1 MHAKGNMEKFLF
13 FEAAAGRACNSSS
26 ITRILIC
33 KSVKLLKAGVAM
45 KRVLPVLCLC
55 LLYCNSN
62 PAQQKS
68 GTPAP
73 NDAAASETRD
83 TSPSSP
89 NESAVKLPVRRVVLY
104 KNGVGYFEHLGR
116 VRGSQDVHID
126 FTSAQLNDV
135 LKSLTVLDLAG
146 GRITGVDYNSEAPLV
161 RRLATLRLALGERPT
176 ISDFLGALRG
186 ARLEVRGSAGPA
198 LTGRLLSVER
208 KTRSATNWTV
218 ETDEISLIGDNGEVH
233 SVDLNPTT
241 SIRIAEKDLQVEV
254 GRYLSLIASSR
265 DQDVRRM
272 TISTTGNGERNLYV
286 SYISEVPIWKTTYR
300 IVLPTKPD
308 KKPLLQGWAIVDNTV
323 GEDWNEV
330 ELSLVA
336 GAPHSFIQQLS
347 EPYYGRRPVVPL
359 PESVE
364 LSPQTHA
371 ATLSEGNGRLSGA
384 VTDAT
389 GGVIAGASVK
399 LMDESNAIVA
409 QTTTDSSGNYSFSS
423 LAPGTFRLQ
432 TERSGFKTN
441 LITALTVAPGENQ
454 ANARLDVGASAETVT
469 VTASNASLQTES
481 SEMGRNISLSGVA
494 NRPHVGVG
502 SGSGRGVMGGVPG
515 GTIGGMVGGVVGGIG
530 GAGPPSTAALEEAR
544 AMGEAAA
551 SGRELA
557 DLFEYK
563 LKDKVTLKKNQSA
576 LVPIAQTE
584 IEAEKVSIWNGM
596 NGSGRPLR
604 GLWLKNTSPLT
615 FDGGSFSILED
626 EVFAGEGLTDP
637 IKPGER
643 RLLSY
648 ATDLGLLVDAQR
660 NSRPQHV
667 TLAKI
672 SKGVLTQVSRLE
684 ERTLY
689 TVRNQDAAARTLV
702 IEHAARMGW
711 SLAKGAK
718 DPEERAPGTYRFRLD
733 VPGKATASLP
743 VEEMRTL
750 DVTYAISNLSTE
762 QIGVFVKN
770 KTITAEMEQA
780 LERIMEQKAVV
791 AKLEEEMENRQKD
804 IDRIVEDQGRL
815 RENMKALRGS
825 PEEKALLQR
834 YTKQLDEQETQ
845 IESLRKTIRDTEARR
860 DRENDQLEKMID
872 GLHLEAALHD

>member
-1 MHAKGNMEKFLF
+1 
-13 FEAAAGRACNSSS
+13 
-26 ITRILIC
+26 
-33 KSVKLLKAGVAM
+33 M
-45 KRVLPVLCLC
+45 KRVLVVVCVSFLFC
-55 LLYCNSN
+55 YSSQ
-62 PAQQKS
+62 AQEKNAA
-68 GTPAP
+68 TPST
-73 NDAAASETRD
+73 AAGNEARES
-83 TSPSSP
+83 SPSGSY
-89 NESAVKLPVRRVVLY
+89 ESAAKLPVRRVVLY

-146 GRITGVDYNSEAPLV
+146 GRITGVDYNSEAPLA
-161 RRLATLRLALGERPT
+161 RRLATLRLALGERP
-176 ISDFLGALRG
+176 SVSEFLGALRG
-186 ARLEVRGSAGPA
+186 ARLEVRSATGTA

-218 ETDEISLIGDNGEVH
+218 ETDEISLISESGEVH

-241 SIRIAEKDLQVEV
+241 SVRIAEKDLQIEV
-254 GRYLSLIASSR
+254 GRYLNLIASSR

-272 TISTTGNGERNLYV
+272 TIATAGNGERSLYV

-300 IVLPTKPD
+300 IVLPTKAE

-347 EPYYGRRPVVPL
+347 EPFYGRRPVVPL
-359 PESVE
+359 PESVQ

-371 ATLSEGNGRLSGA
+371 ATLSGGNGHLSGA
-384 VTDAT
+384 VTDPSGA
-389 GGVIAGASVK
+389 VIAGANVK
-399 LMDESNAIVA
+399 LMDENGLVVS
-409 QTTTDSSGNYSFSS
+409 QTTTDSAGNYSFSS
-423 LAPGTFRLQ
+423 LSPGNYRVQ
-432 TERSGFKTN
+432 TERLGFKTN
-441 LITALTVAPGENQ
+441 LMTQLNVVPGENQ
-454 ANARLDVGASAETVT
+454 ANTRMDVGASTETVE
-469 VTASNASLQTES
+469 VTADTASINTSMAMLGTTGKLSN
-481 SEMGRNISLSGVA
+481 VA
-494 NRPHVGVG
+494 NRPHVSAGAG
-502 SGSGRGVMGGVPG
+502 FGRGVMGGVAG
-515 GTIGGMVGGVVGGIG
+515 GVAGGSMGGVIGGVM
-530 GAGPPSTAALEEAR
+530 APSTATLEEAR

-551 SGRELA
+551 SGQELG

-584 IEAEKVSIWNGM
+584 IEAEKVSLWSGTSS
-596 NGSGRPLR
+596 SGRPLR
-604 GLWLKNTSPLT
+604 GVWLKNTSPLT
-615 FDGGSFSILED
+615 FDGGSFSVLEN

-648 ATDLGLLVDAQR
+648 ATDLGLLVEAQT

-672 SKGVLTQVSRLE
+672 SKGILTQVSRLE

-702 IEHAARMGW
+702 VEHPARIGW

-718 DPEERAPGTYRFRLD
+718 EPEEKAPGMYRFRLE
-733 VPGKATASLP
+733 VPAKATTSLP
-743 VEEMRTL
+743 VEETRTL
-750 DVTYAISNLSTE
+750 DVTYSISDLNTE
-762 QIGVFVKN
+762 QIGVFVKT
-770 KTITAEMEQA
+770 KTITPEMAQA
-780 LERIMEQKAVV
+780 LQKIMDQKSVV
-791 AKLEEEMENRQKD
+791 AKLEDEMENRQKD

-825 PEEKALLQR
+825 AEEKALLQR

-845 IESLRKTIRDTEARR
+845 LEALRKTIRDTEAQR
-860 DRENDQLEKMID
+860 DKANEQLEKVID
-872 GLHLEAALHD
+872 ELQLEATL

>member
-1 MHAKGNMEKFLF
+1 
-13 FEAAAGRACNSSS
+13 
-26 ITRILIC
+26 
-33 KSVKLLKAGVAM
+33 M
-45 KRVLPVLCLC
+45 KRVLPVLCL
-55 LLYCNSN
+55 LFLSFHSS
-62 PAQQKS
+62 PAQEKAAATTQN
-68 GTPAP
+68 A
-73 NDAAASETRD
+73 AAASEAHD
-83 TSPSSP
+83 GSPNGS

-116 VRGSQDVHID
+116 VRGSQEVHID

-146 GRITGVDYNSEAPLV
+146 GRITGVDYNSEAPLA
-161 RRLATLRLALGERPT
+161 RRLATLRLALGEKPT
-176 ISDFLGALRG
+176 VSDFLGALRG
-186 ARLEVRGSAGPA
+186 ARIEVRGTTGPA

-218 ETDEISLIGDNGEVH
+218 ETDEISLISENGEVH

-241 SIRIAEKDLQVEV
+241 SVRIAEKDLQVEV
-254 GRYLSLIASSR
+254 GRYLNLIASSR

-272 TISTTGNGERNLYV
+272 TISTTGNGERSLYV

-300 IVLPTKPD
+300 IVLPTKAE

-359 PESVE
+359 PESVQ

-371 ATLSEGNGRLSGA
+371 ATLSSGNGRLSGA
-384 VTDAT
+384 VTDAS
-389 GGVIAGASVK
+389 GAVIAGAAVK
-399 LMDESNAIVA
+399 LMDENGLIVA

-423 LAPGTFRLQ
+423 LTPGNYRVQ
-432 TERSGFKTN
+432 TERQGFKTH
-441 LITALTVAPGENQ
+441 LLTQLNVAPGENQ
-454 ANARLDVGASAETVT
+454 ANARLDVGASTQTVT
-469 VTASNASLQTES
+469 VTASTSSLNTES
-481 SEMGRNISLSGVA
+481 SEIAVAGRSLSGVA
-494 NRPHVGVG
+494 NRPHVSVG
-502 SGSGRGVMGGVPG
+502 SASGGGVAYGFGSAP
-515 GTIGGMVGGVVGGIG
+515 
-530 GAGPPSTAALEEAR
+530 APPPPPPSVANLEEAR
-544 AMGEAAA
+544 AIGEAAA
-551 SGRELA
+551 SGQELG

-563 LKDKVTLKKNQSA
+563 LKDKVTLNKNQSA

-584 IEAEKVSIWNGM
+584 IEAEKVSLWSGTS
-596 NGSGRPLR
+596 GSGRPLR
-604 GLWLKNTSPLT
+604 GLWLRNTSPLT
-615 FDGGSFSILED
+615 FDGGSFSVLEN

-648 ATDLGLLVDAQR
+648 ATDLGLLVEAQA
-660 NSRPQHV
+660 NNRPQHV

-702 IEHAARMGW
+702 VEHSARPGW
-711 SLAKGAK
+711 SLAKDAK
-718 DPEERAPGTYRFRLD
+718 EPEERAPGMYRFRLD
-733 VPGKATASLP
+733 VPAKATASLP

-750 DVTYAISNLSTE
+750 DVTYSISDLNTD
-762 QIGVFVKN
+762 QIGLFVKN
-770 KTITAEMEQA
+770 KTITPEMAQA
-780 LERIMEQKAVV
+780 LRRIMDQKAVV

-825 PEEKALLQR
+825 SEEKALLQR

-845 IESLRKTIRDTEARR
+845 IETLRNTIRDTEAQR
-860 DRENDQLEKMID
+860 DKANEQLEKMID
-872 GLHLEAALHD
+872 QLQIEATL